1 MIDTLHINII
11 EGLLVAVL
19 GMIVVFVVLIF
30 LMGVIKV
37 QSAVVSAIE
46 NKNNQESAPETDSA
60 PVPASALSPAPAAP
74 AKGSCGNV
82 MLHDVPD
89 ATAAMIMAIV
99 ADELNTPLNE
109 LRFISIQEVKSNEI

>member
-11 EGLLVAVL
+11 EGLLVAFL
-19 GMIVVFVVLIF
+19 GILVVFAVLIF
-30 LMGVIKV
+30 LMAVIKV
-37 QSAVVSAIE
+37 QSIAVSAIE
-46 NKNNQESAPETDSA
+46 KKNNQKSVPETDRA
-60 PVPASALSPAPAAP
+60 PVPASALSSAPAAP

-99 ADELNTPLNE
+99 ADELKTPLNE